1 MLELMIL
8 STDPT
13 TISILVGGTLLLLSL
28 FASKVGG
35 RLGLP
40 GLLLFLVIGM
50 LAGSDGPGGIRFD
63 NYTLTQFVG
72 TVALAFIL
80 FNGGL
85 ETSWRTTRP
94 VLWSGVSLAT
104 LGVLLTLGIVGAA
117 AHYVLG
123 LPWVLALLLGTV
135 VAPTDASAVFSVLKE
150 RALGLKGQI
159 RPLLEFESG
168 INDPTAVALVLG
180 LTEIATHPDLPLHS
194 IVGAFAQ
201 ELILG
206 AGIGYGLGR
215 VGVWLLNRLNLPLD
229 GLYYVFTAAL
239 VAVIY
244 GVTALFHGSGFLAVY
259 VAAVVLGN
267 SDFIHKRTLRLFHEG
282 LSYLFEVVMFL
293 LLGLLVFPAQLL
305 SVALPALLVS
315 LVLIVVAR
323 PAAVFIGLAATRMPA
338 AHKAM
343 VAWVGLRGAVP
354 IILATFP
361 VLANVEGAH
370 TLFNVAFFVV
380 LVSIL
385 VQGTS
390 LPLVARLLGVKV
402 PLEGHHVMPLEY
414 TPTGA
419 GKNDLVELV
428 LPAHSPVVGRRI
440 VDLRLPPEALIVL
453 LRRGDEYLIPRGNTT
468 LYAGD
473 VLQMLGSK
481 AFLDEVR
488 ARTDAEESQGG

>member
-63 NYTLTQFVG
+63 NYALTQFVG

-104 LGVLLTLGIVGAA
+104 LGVLLTLGIVDAA

-244 GVTALFHGSGFLAVY
+244 GVTA
-259 VAAVVLGN
+259 AA
-267 SDFIHKRTLRLFHEG
+267 SWRCTSRQWCSATAISFISAPCVSFTRACRTCSR
-282 LSYLFEVVMFL
+282 S
-293 LLGLLVFPAQLL
+293 
-305 SVALPALLVS
+305 
-315 LVLIVVAR
+315 
-323 PAAVFIGLAATRMPA
+323 
-338 AHKAM
+338 
-343 VAWVGLRGAVP
+343 
-354 IILATFP
+354 
-361 VLANVEGAH
+361 
-370 TLFNVAFFVV
+370 
-380 LVSIL
+380 
-385 VQGTS
+385 
-390 LPLVARLLGVKV
+390 
-402 PLEGHHVMPLEY
+402 
-414 TPTGA
+414 
-419 GKNDLVELV
+419 
-428 LPAHSPVVGRRI
+428 
-440 VDLRLPPEALIVL
+440 
-453 LRRGDEYLIPRGNTT
+453 
-468 LYAGD
+468 
-473 VLQMLGSK
+473 
-481 AFLDEVR
+481 
-488 ARTDAEESQGG
+488 

>member
-1 MLELMIL
+1 M
-8 STDPT
+8 
-13 TISILVGGTLLLLSL
+13 
-28 FASKVGG
+28 
-35 RLGLP
+35 
-40 GLLLFLVIGM
+40 
-50 LAGSDGPGGIRFD
+50 
-63 NYTLTQFVG
+63 
-72 TVALAFIL
+72 
-80 FNGGL
+80 
-85 ETSWRTTRP
+85 
-94 VLWSGVSLAT
+94 
-104 LGVLLTLGIVGAA
+104 
-117 AHYVLG
+117 
-123 LPWVLALLLGTV
+123 
-135 VAPTDASAVFSVLKE
+135 FSVLKE

-180 LTEIATHPDLPLHS
+180 LTEIATHPDLPLSS
-194 IVGAFAQ
+194 ILGAFAQ

-206 AGIGYGLGR
+206 AGVGYGLGR
-215 VGVWLLNRLNLPLD
+215 IGVWLLNRVNLPLD

-244 GVTALFHGSGFLAVY
+244 GVTTLFHASGFLAVY
-259 VAAVVLGN
+259 IAAVVLGN

-305 SVALPALLVS
+305 TVALPALLVS

-361 VLANVEGAH
+361 VLANVPGAH

-390 LPLVARLLGVKV
+390 LPLVARLLDVKV
-402 PLEGHHVMPLEY
+402 PLEDQHVMPLEY

-440 VDLRLPPEALIVL
+440 VDLRLPAEALIVL

-468 LYAGD
+468 LHAGD

-488 ARTDAEESQGG
+488 VRTAAEESQSG